1 MVQPTVLVVDDDPV
15 ILKLLQVNFELEGF
29 RVLTAGDGRE
39 GVDTARAEHPDVVI
53 SDIMMPNVNG
63 LELLAQL
70 KSSPETEN
78 IPVVL
83 LSAKAQEADVQDGLD
98 RGADDYVTKPF
109 SADQLDA
116 RIRAVLRRAHS
127 APEPERIE
135 LGGLVI
141 DRSTR
146 VAELEGEAL
155 ELSRREFDLLWY
167 LARRAGTVVTKRE
180 LVGEVWRQ
188 PYGGADRTVDVHLSW
203 LRRKLGETA
212 AEPKYLHTVRGVGV
226 KLVAPGHS

>member
-1 MVQPTVLVVDDDPV
+1 M
-15 ILKLLQVNFELEGF
+15 
-29 RVLTAGDGRE
+29 A
-39 GVDTARAEHPDVVI
+39 TARDDEAEMVR
-53 SDIMMPNVNG
+53 M
-63 LELLAQL
+63 
-70 KSSPETEN
+70 
-78 IPVVL
+78 
-83 LSAKAQEADVQDGLD
+83 LD

-116 RIRAVLRRAHS
+116 RIRAVLRRAHA

-135 LGGLVI
+135 LERPGHRPQHPGG
-141 DRSTR
+141 R
-146 VAELEGEAL
+146 AGGQAL

-226 KLVAPGHS
+226 KLVAPEE